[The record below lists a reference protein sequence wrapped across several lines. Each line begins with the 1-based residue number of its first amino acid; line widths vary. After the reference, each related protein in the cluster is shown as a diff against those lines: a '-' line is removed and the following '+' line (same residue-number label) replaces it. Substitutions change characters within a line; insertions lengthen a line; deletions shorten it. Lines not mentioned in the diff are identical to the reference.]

1 MRVLVL
7 SVVLVI
13 ACKSSKE
20 ATPAIPPPAATAGAV
35 DVHVDRRVELFSLLH
50 RLNNAR
56 EYMATPTTKYVAAVD
71 AHFASFKDHAAVVAT
86 RELREA
92 GIGYDGP
99 MWLAVQLDDKL
110 QLRAPPLDPRWASVD
125 IEAYLTKV
133 RDFVATSDFDGF
145 LAKHRDYFARVEE
158 RMRTAIEKE
167 NPRAW
172 FDDFFGARPGA
183 TFVVVP
189 SLLVGTHNFG
199 PHTKDE
205 LYQLIGVVR
214 VDFDELPT
222 FDGMTLEL
230 TIHEMAHSY
239 INPMFEK
246 HRAALQPHGERL
258 FAHVADAMRK
268 QAYPRWDIFLN
279 EQGVRAVTAFY
290 LRERKGTAAGDAAI
304 AREEARG
311 FKSTRALVDL
321 FGEYRRT
328 RQEDS
333 DVEALVPR
341 IAAVLAS
348 VP

>member
-7 SVVLVI
+7 VV
-13 ACKSSKE
+13 ACVLGCKTSS
-20 ATPAIPPPAATAGAV
+20 PPPQVAAQTI
-35 DVHVDRRVELFSLLH
+35 DVHVDRRVELFSLLQ
-50 RLNNAR
+50 RLNHAR
-56 EYMATPTTKYVAAVD
+56 EYMATPKTAYVAAVD
-71 AHFASFKDHAAVVAT
+71 AHFAVHTEHPAVVAT

-99 MWLAVQLDDKL
+99 MWLAVQLDDQL
-110 QLRAPPLDPRWASVD
+110 QLRAPPLDPRWANVD
-125 IEAYLTKV
+125 IEAYLAKV
-133 RDFVATSDFDGF
+133 RDFVTASGFDAF
-145 LAKHRDYFARVEE
+145 LATHRGYFTRIEE

-183 TFVVVP
+183 KFIVVP

-199 PHTKDE
+199 PHTNDE

-222 FDGMTLEL
+222 FDALTLEL

-239 INPMFEK
+239 INPLFEQ

-258 FAHVADAMRK
+258 FAQVADAMKK

-279 EQGVRAVTAFY
+279 EQGVRAVTALY
-290 LRERKGTAAGDAAI
+290 LRERKGVTVADAAI
-304 AREEARG
+304 AREDGRG
-311 FKSTRALVDL
+311 FRWTRPLVEL
-321 FGEYRRT
+321 YAEYRGA
-328 RQEDS
+328 RQQYS
-333 DVEALVPR
+333 DLAAFMPR
-341 IAAVLAS
+341 IVAMFAAA
-348 VP
+348 P